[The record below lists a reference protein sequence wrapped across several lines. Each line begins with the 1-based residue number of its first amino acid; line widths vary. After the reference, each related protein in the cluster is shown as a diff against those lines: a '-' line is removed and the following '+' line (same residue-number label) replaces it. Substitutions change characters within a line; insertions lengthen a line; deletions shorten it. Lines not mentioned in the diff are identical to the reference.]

1 MEPQGGTFEFGLFR
15 FDPAERVL
23 YRGAQRVP
31 LSPKVADT
39 LFVLLT
45 HHGRVVEKNEL
56 MQLVWPDTFVEEG
69 GLARNISALRKAL
82 GGDAEG
88 SGYIETIPKRGYR
101 FVAPLGKTPTEPET
115 ADTVVGI
122 GAAPRRPGVRFAI
135 AAILVAAA
143 LLLVATGYLVSFMTR
158 HDHAAPRVKSIAVL
172 PLKNIS
178 GDAAQ
183 DYFAEGMTEVIATE
197 LSKTGLP
204 VIAPAS
210 VRSLRPGAPLEEV
223 GRQLKVEA
231 VIQGTVLQSGD
242 RVRINAQLVDIG
254 SGRLLWADS
263 YQRDLRDVL
272 RLQAEVAGAIAR
284 QTSSQAAAGERPAP
298 SRLQPVVPTPTR
310 RTCGDVSSGTS
321 APSRRCERLSSTSTK
336 RLRKTGRTPGL
347 CGAGRFLGAAGFQL
361 VRCGSPSR
369 GHATGE
375 GRRPTGVGTG
385 RRAG

>member
-1 MEPQGGTFEFGLFR
+1 MESQGGTAFEFGAFR

-23 YRGAQRVP
+23 YRGPERVP

-39 LFVLLT
+39 LLVLLT
-45 HHGRVVEKNEL
+45 RHGRVVEKNEL

-82 GGDAEG
+82 GDDADG
-88 SGYIETIPKRGYR
+88 SRHIETIPKRGYR

-122 GAAPRRPGVRFAI
+122 GAAPHRPGVRFAI

-254 SGRLLWADS
+254 TGRLLWADS

-284 QTSSQAAAGERPAP
+284 RTSSEAASGERPGP
-298 SRLQPVVPTPTR
+298 TRLQPVVPDAYQAYLR
-310 RTCGDVSSGTS
+310 GRFFWNKRTEP
-321 APSRRCERLSSTSTK
+321 A
-336 RLRKTGRTPGL
+336 LRKAVEYFKEAIAKDGTYAPAYAGL
-347 CGAGRFLGAAGFQL
+347 ADSWSLLASNSYDA
-361 VRCGSPSR
+361 VP
-369 GHATGE
+369 
-375 GRRPTGVGTG
+375 P
-385 RRAG
+385 RAGMPLA